1 MTTQS
6 LTSATHHTCET
17 LLKHLSTSFGL
28 FARHTVEGLYSI
40 LARQA
45 RQASEG
51 VVFCHLPADAIA
63 NETFES
69 LAQSLFSNANL
80 QIVNCQHTDVT
91 EIQHLG
97 ILLILTPD
105 VSGLIFW
112 TTRNEPGYRQLESGW
127 FFNPPDVL
135 QAAKML
141 CEHTGIALSLPETA
155 PPISLKQ
162 RDSLLSE
169 LLQQYEIRN
178 RELMQLEED
187 MKHLNTKMLDQERL
201 AAIGQLCS
209 VIAHEIRNP
218 LGLIDLYA
226 KLIEHQMT
234 SMNTT
239 DDKTPMEQNLKLIR
253 SASQDLERILS
264 ELTSYSRP
272 LELETFRTDLTELV
286 RDVVAMYEP
295 RYEEAGVV
303 LKSDIQE
310 QPIWLN
316 IDRGRVRQALIN
328 LIKNA
333 LEASLSDNVS
343 SAPSNNS
350 APRSPKHVDVI
361 LAPRKNDKLIYI
373 KVYDQGRGVDEKYR
387 AKLFTPYFSTKGNG
401 TGLGLAHSKKIL
413 QAHGGTVE
421 LLKTS
426 PEGSAF
432 ALVLPNLPV

>member
-1 MTTQS
+1 MTTQ
-6 LTSATHHTCET
+6 ATITNHTCET
-17 LLKHLSTSFGL
+17 LLKHLSASYGL

-45 RQASEG
+45 RQSSEG
-51 VVFCHLPADAIA
+51 VVFCRLPADANTVTA
-63 NETFES
+63 DETFNS
-69 LAQSLFSNANL
+69 LAQSLFSNTNL
-80 QIVNCQHTDVT
+80 QIVNCQHTDVA
-91 EIQHLG
+91 ELQHLG
-97 ILLILTPD
+97 LLLVLTPE
-105 VSGLIFW
+105 VSGVIFW

-135 QAAKML
+135 QAAKTL
-141 CEHTGIALSLPETA
+141 CEHTGIALTLPDSA
-155 PPISLKQ
+155 PPVSLKQ

-178 RELMQLEED
+178 RELSQLEED

-234 SMNTT
+234 TISTA
-239 DDKTPMEQNLKLIR
+239 DDKGPMEQNLKLIR

-272 LELETFRTDLTELV
+272 LELETSRTDLTELV

-295 RYEEAGVV
+295 RYEEAGVI
-303 LKSDIQE
+303 LKSEIQE
-310 QPIWLN
+310 HPIWLD

-333 LEASLSDNVS
+333 LEASLT
-343 SAPSNNS
+343 A
-350 APRSPKHVDVI
+350 KEFGGKGQQVDVI
-361 LAPRKNDKLIYI
+361 LAPRRNDKLIYI
-373 KVYDQGRGVDEKYR
+373 KVYDQGKGVDEKYR

-421 LLKTS
+421 LLKTTL
-426 PEGSAF
+426 EGSAF
-432 ALVLPNLPV
+432 ALVLPNIPV